1 MPPDTVLEAHEIA
14 PAANRCSE
22 FCHKACKRK
31 LNDVR
36 RMHTEAGRHLGVR
49 AAWAP
54 KPAFA
59 RAGTSAKDKATS
71 LVDEAVSMLAG
82 SLISRGCT
90 ITMIDEEAV
99 QMYESAQSG
108 DSGGSA
114 LQGSDERESAESC
127 SHSAGLTAVGKRKVG
142 MGSGIGTLK
151 HVNLERLKPPALLQA
166 AKRRAEALS
175 DAVKELNRKT
185 EQYRK
190 WKADAVSQKR
200 LNDLLEGALQ
210 EAREMFDD
218 VEAAVNELRER
229 LQLFDEAA
237 AILHAAGQEDVPML
251 YAANVVRGDIAPT
264 CIFSRFMGDAMH
276 CFEQY
281 VPETRRISPNVKDW
295 LAFAEA
301 QSSPARCM
309 KILCGDLRKRELMG
323 LPIPTART
331 LRDHAR
337 RSVGEGAAVRLGRVN
352 QPNIR
357 AFVAFQRAVRAAA
370 VTAAVEEPSVESRQQ
385 QTVMSAA
392 AGVTAARVSSADLS
406 AAIEDTAMEG
416 GRKRRA
422 DGDEV
427 SAVSRK
433 PFRVEPLSRCADP
446 SAAIVGSR
454 KRDLADGDEVSPAS
468 LKLSKVDPSLDSSVS
483 DQLKMSDGG
492 ATPAARGVVTAPTN
506 EGWKLELGGQAD
518 LGKTAAAL
526 LSGNAS
532 GAPATVELNRRRG
545 EVACETLLFHIAL
558 GWDETDFDKRLL
570 TSTDGHYTMSGDVDL
585 SAIGKHDPKPL
596 EDKQRRLLQPLDSLI
611 RGEIDRGAMQ
621 AALDELCCGVR
632 PLRAAVCIAKRA
644 YESRKTR
651 YDKRNERNR
660 QRTMLGKEP
669 AGAQKKAAKKKA
681 QKKAASPE
689 GRILTISSIADV
701 EDALRDKSLPASDT
715 VDRKH
720 AQRLSGR
727 LVRRTFGDEDDQDE
741 EQAVES
747 EEPVRGVAQLH
758 ADDDGDGFW
767 YSIHYPGIKDADVVD
782 LDCLVTG
789 DLESSGG
796 GTLDLVPFA
805 EMTMPQLSEAKDLTK
820 DALYEELAARREL
833 GIYKGKLAKATSK
846 PALAAALFSHLSNL
860 REQLEQLYAIAE
872 GVALGEI
879 DEGIAETAVDQL
891 QQTAGRQAEAPVATE
906 PLIADSPPSQ
916 LDGAVFAYNAKQTNE
931 MDQLSEAMERAEY
944 KLARTLSVIATA
956 RRAGFRVPPDGDDL
970 LDTDHPETVRD
981 EKQHD
986 ADDAEIG
993 DEATSNEPV
1002 AGDTAKSDF
1011 PRVVLR
1017 MQPKH
1022 GMERHIDAV
1031 CKSVAHTCIESAL
1044 ASYAQDEAARVP
1056 PPSPEAQPEGPLQGG
1071 DLVRLALQVKT
1082 QLLEYFTSCRTA
1094 ASKVLAFNIADLSH
1108 RFSINIAR
1116 FAVSST
1122 MDSDTLN
1129 ELVEYVLSEIKRG
1142 SDGML
1147 NVLFEK
1153 ADGALTNL
1161 IRELRASVR
1170 SSVRPKMIGDQGSL
1184 PCSAREVA
1192 LECNQATR
1200 NWQVRREASIMS
1212 RLEQSSA
1219 TTTVSKAAMKQIIFD
1234 AWVQIKNPISA
1245 RHSPNLYGWIHQTMA
1260 RRQVMGAADG
1270 GLERA
1275 APTAMDDEED
1285 LRQMALQQIEQLE
1298 RERKSWPLE
1307 QEWLKAEEE
1316 HDQTLSVHP
1325 SAGWD
1330 QDALM
1335 AALMARVTAPANYK
1349 RTTLPFLAP
1358 LMKDSRCS
1366 SPWYMRPVGPFDMHG
1381 QQQVLVPEAVEHWEA
1396 CPDGSFKNVQRD
1408 APERSGALHPVVQRA
1423 AAFRQ
1428 RVDRAAIAG
1437 TSGDPQWDAARGATF
1452 SARTIRCPA
1461 HRRLFQRLRD
1471 MRPERH
1477 DRPLAK
1483 KMKKTDANA
1492 PSIDEMLRDSLL
1504 QPMPKTPTRLGVE
1517 GLASALL
1524 SSSIEAAEEDA
1535 PPLPDEDA
1543 PPPPRPYL
1551 GYVSSSVLLEERRM
1565 RLAVDAAEVTV
1576 KDMLNELRVALMDRM
1591 IWELATF
1598 HKSASGQ
1605 PLDLRDQVIIRDG
1618 RWFLQCWVHKYKNN
1632 VQGIRN
1638 MADDDEGSESFSK
1651 GRLLRVVKKLIG
1663 AASSE
1668 KDEKKYRAVLM
1679 GLLGK
1684 TDMLSQSALT
1694 WVMLCPEFLDAL
1706 DAEPDCWRE
1715 HTVLTIL
1722 GLAFLAWD
1730 MAHLTDVERS
1740 HRIELCEALLIYTL
1754 AGEQMYL
1761 PFLNESNQGAEPGLV
1776 GILASKIGPF
1786 TSQNLIAFLQNGAA
1800 RRQFRQQF
1808 PDEYQSLVELSL
1820 NNNDLENFFSLIAQ
1834 QLGYKPMLRDFE
1846 ARCQQLDFLQR
1857 TQLDPFRDFMI
1868 WLSKRKKYDLCE
1880 LLLPQSVL
1888 EWNDG
1893 IAIDPQHPFWIEY
1906 LEEVARRAVAANKGK
1921 FEGIHQQ
1928 HKKAATGAR

>member
-1 MPPDTVLEAHEIA
+1 
-14 PAANRCSE
+14 
-22 FCHKACKRK
+22 
-31 LNDVR
+31 
-36 RMHTEAGRHLGVR
+36 
-49 AAWAP
+49 
-54 KPAFA
+54 
-59 RAGTSAKDKATS
+59 
-71 LVDEAVSMLAG
+71 
-82 SLISRGCT
+82 
-90 ITMIDEEAV
+90 MIDEEAV
-99 QMYESAQSG
+99 QMYEIAQSG

-114 LQGSDERESAESC
+114 LQGSVEGESAETSS
-127 SHSAGLTAVGKRKVG
+127 SHTDLPDVGAGLTVSKCLTTGGKRKVG

-218 VEAAVNELRER
+218 VEAAANELRER

-237 AILHAAGQEDVPML
+237 AILHAAGQDDVPML

-281 VPETRRISPNVKDW
+281 VPETRRFSLNVKDW

-309 KILCGDLRKRELMG
+309 KILC
-323 LPIPTART
+323 
-331 LRDHAR
+331 
-337 RSVGEGAAVRLGRVN
+337 
-352 QPNIR
+352 
-357 AFVAFQRAVRAAA
+357 
-370 VTAAVEEPSVESRQQ
+370 
-385 QTVMSAA
+385 
-392 AGVTAARVSSADLS
+392 
-406 AAIEDTAMEG
+406 
-416 GRKRRA
+416 
-422 DGDEV
+422 
-427 SAVSRK
+427 
-433 PFRVEPLSRCADP
+433 
-446 SAAIVGSR
+446 
-454 KRDLADGDEVSPAS
+454 
-468 LKLSKVDPSLDSSVS
+468 
-483 DQLKMSDGG
+483 
-492 ATPAARGVVTAPTN
+492 
-506 EGWKLELGGQAD
+506 
-518 LGKTAAAL
+518 
-526 LSGNAS
+526 
-532 GAPATVELNRRRG
+532 
-545 EVACETLLFHIAL
+545 
-558 GWDETDFDKRLL
+558 
-570 TSTDGHYTMSGDVDL
+570 
-585 SAIGKHDPKPL
+585 
-596 EDKQRRLLQPLDSLI
+596 
-611 RGEIDRGAMQ
+611 
-621 AALDELCCGVR
+621 
-632 PLRAAVCIAKRA
+632 VCVAKRA

-660 QRTMLGKEP
+660 QRTMLGKEL

-689 GRILTISSIADV
+689 GPMLTISSIAAV

-727 LVRRTFGDEDDQDE
+727 LIRRTFGDEDEDE
-741 EQAVES
+741 EKAD
-747 EEPVRGVAQLH
+747 EEPVTGVAQLC

-767 YSIHYPGIKDADVVD
+767 YSIHYPGIEDADVVD

-789 DLESSGG
+789 DLGSSGD

-805 EMTMPQLSEAKDLTK
+805 EMTMPQMAEAKDLTK
-820 DALYEELAARREL
+820 DALYEELAARRDL

-879 DEGIAETAVDQL
+879 DEGIAKTAVDQL
-891 QQTAGRQAEAPVATE
+891 QQTAGRQADKQAEAPVATVIATE
-906 PLIADSPPSQ
+906 PLIAD
-916 LDGAVFAYNAKQTNE
+916 T
-931 MDQLSEAMERAEY
+931 
-944 KLARTLSVIATA
+944 
-956 RRAGFRVPPDGDDL
+956 
-970 LDTDHPETVRD
+970 
-981 EKQHD
+981 
-986 ADDAEIG
+986 
-993 DEATSNEPV
+993 
-1002 AGDTAKSDF
+1002 
-1011 PRVVLR
+1011 
-1017 MQPKH
+1017 
-1022 GMERHIDAV
+1022 
-1031 CKSVAHTCIESAL
+1031 
-1044 ASYAQDEAARVP
+1044 
-1056 PPSPEAQPEGPLQGG
+1056 
-1071 DLVRLALQVKT
+1071 
-1082 QLLEYFTSCRTA
+1082 

-1161 IRELRASVR
+1161 IRELKASVR
-1170 SSVRPKMIGDQGSL
+1170 SS
-1184 PCSAREVA
+1184 
-1192 LECNQATR
+1192 
-1200 NWQVRREASIMS
+1200 
-1212 RLEQSSA
+1212 
-1219 TTTVSKAAMKQIIFD
+1219 
-1234 AWVQIKNPISA
+1234 
-1245 RHSPNLYGWIHQTMA
+1245 
-1260 RRQVMGAADG
+1260 
-1270 GLERA
+1270 
-1275 APTAMDDEED
+1275 
-1285 LRQMALQQIEQLE
+1285 
-1298 RERKSWPLE
+1298 
-1307 QEWLKAEEE
+1307 
-1316 HDQTLSVHP
+1316 
-1325 SAGWD
+1325 
-1330 QDALM
+1330 
-1335 AALMARVTAPANYK
+1335 
-1349 RTTLPFLAP
+1349 
-1358 LMKDSRCS
+1358 
-1366 SPWYMRPVGPFDMHG
+1366 
-1381 QQQVLVPEAVEHWEA
+1381 
-1396 CPDGSFKNVQRD
+1396 
-1408 APERSGALHPVVQRA
+1408 
-1423 AAFRQ
+1423 
-1428 RVDRAAIAG
+1428 
-1437 TSGDPQWDAARGATF
+1437 
-1452 SARTIRCPA
+1452 
-1461 HRRLFQRLRD
+1461 
-1471 MRPERH
+1471 
-1477 DRPLAK
+1477 
-1483 KMKKTDANA
+1483 
-1492 PSIDEMLRDSLL
+1492 
-1504 QPMPKTPTRLGVE
+1504 
-1517 GLASALL
+1517 
-1524 SSSIEAAEEDA
+1524 
-1535 PPLPDEDA
+1535 
-1543 PPPPRPYL
+1543 
-1551 GYVSSSVLLEERRM
+1551 
-1565 RLAVDAAEVTV
+1565 
-1576 KDMLNELRVALMDRM
+1576 
-1591 IWELATF
+1591 
-1598 HKSASGQ
+1598 
-1605 PLDLRDQVIIRDG
+1605 
-1618 RWFLQCWVHKYKNN
+1618 CWVHKYKNN
-1632 VQGIRN
+1632 VQGIRS

-1663 AASSE
+1663 VASNE

-1679 GLLGK
+1679 GLMGK
-1684 TDMLSQSALT
+1684 TDMLSQAALA

-1730 MAHLTDVERS
+1730 MPHLTDVERS
-1740 HRIELCEALLIYTL
+1740 HRIELCEALLIYSM

-1808 PDEYQSLVELSL
+1808 PDEYKSLVELSL

-1868 WLSKRKKYDLCE
+1868 LLSKRKKYDLCE

-1893 IAIDPQHPFWIEY
+1893 IAIDPQHPLWIEY
-1906 LEEVARRAVAANKGK
+1906 LEEIARRAVAANKGK

>member
-1 MPPDTVLEAHEIA
+1 M
-14 PAANRCSE
+14 
-22 FCHKACKRK
+22 
-31 LNDVR
+31 
-36 RMHTEAGRHLGVR
+36 
-49 AAWAP
+49 
-54 KPAFA
+54 
-59 RAGTSAKDKATS
+59 
-71 LVDEAVSMLAG
+71 
-82 SLISRGCT
+82 
-90 ITMIDEEAV
+90 MIDEEAV
-99 QMYESAQSG
+99 QMYEIAQSG

-114 LQGSDERESAESC
+114 LQGSVEGESAETSS
-127 SHSAGLTAVGKRKVG
+127 SHTDLPDVGAGLTVSKCLTTGGKRKVG

-218 VEAAVNELRER
+218 VEAAANELRER

-237 AILHAAGQEDVPML
+237 AILHAAGQDDVPML

-281 VPETRRISPNVKDW
+281 VPETRRFSLNVKDW

-337 RSVGEGAAVRLGRVN
+337 RSLGEGAAVRLGRVN

-370 VTAAVEEPSVESRQQ
+370 VEEPRVESQQQ

-392 AGVTAARVSSADLS
+392 AETAARVGSADLS

-422 DGDEV
+422 DDDEV

-433 PFRVEPLSRCADP
+433 PFRVEPFSRMGSSVLNSSVSDAPGAAVSSDTPVCCADL
-446 SAAIVGSR
+446 SAAFEGSR
-454 KRDLADGDEVSPAS
+454 KRELQADGDEVSPAS
-468 LKLSKVDPSLDSSVS
+468 LKLSKVDPSLDPSVS

-492 ATPAARGVVTAPTN
+492 ATPAASGVVTAPTN
-506 EGWKLELGGQAD
+506 EDWKLESGGLQAE
-518 LGKTAAAL
+518 LGKTAAL
-526 LSGNAS
+526 VSGNAS

-558 GWDETDFDKRLL
+558 GWDETDFDKRLM
-570 TSTDGHYTMSGDVDL
+570 TSTDGHYTISGDVDL
-585 SAIGKHDPKPL
+585 SAIGKQDPKPL
-596 EDKQRRLLQPLDSLI
+596 EDKQRRLLQPLDSIIL
-611 RGEIDRGAMQ
+611 GGIDRGAMQ

-632 PLRAAVCIAKRA
+632 PLRAAVCVAKRA

-660 QRTMLGKEP
+660 QRTMLGKEL

-689 GRILTISSIADV
+689 GPMLTISSIAAV

-727 LVRRTFGDEDDQDE
+727 LIRRTFGDEDEDE
-741 EQAVES
+741 EKAD
-747 EEPVRGVAQLH
+747 EEPVTGVAQLC

-767 YSIHYPGIKDADVVD
+767 YSIHYPGIEDADVVD

-789 DLESSGG
+789 DLGSSGD

-805 EMTMPQLSEAKDLTK
+805 EMTMPQMAEAKDLTK
-820 DALYEELAARREL
+820 DALYEELAARRDL

-879 DEGIAETAVDQL
+879 DEGIAKTAVDQL
-891 QQTAGRQAEAPVATE
+891 QQTAGRQADKQAEAPVATVIATE

-916 LDGAVFAYNAKQTNE
+916 LVGAVFAYNAKQTNE

-956 RRAGFRVPPDGDDL
+956 RRAGFKVPQDDDL
-970 LDTDHPETVRD
+970 LDIDHPETDGD
-981 EKQHD
+981 ENKQHD

-993 DEATSNEPV
+993 DEATSIEPA
-1002 AGDTAKSDF
+1002 AGKIGGEGVTAKSDF

-1031 CKSVAHTCIESAL
+1031 CKSFTHTCIENAL

-1056 PPSPEAQPEGPLQGG
+1056 PPPPEAQPEGPLQGG

-1161 IRELRASVR
+1161 IRELKASVR

-1184 PCSAREVA
+1184 PCSSREVA

-1219 TTTVSKAAMKQIIFD
+1219 TTTVSKAAMKQMIFD
-1234 AWVQIKNPISA
+1234 AWVKIKNPIAA

-1270 GLERA
+1270 GLARA

-1285 LRQMALQQIEQLE
+1285 LRQMALQQMEQLE

-1325 SAGWD
+1325 SSGWD

-1335 AALMARVTAPANYK
+1335 AALMARVTAPANYQ
-1349 RTTLPFLAP
+1349 RTALPFLAP
-1358 LMKDSRCS
+1358 LIKDNRRSL
-1366 SPWYMRPVGPFDMHG
+1366 PWYMRPVGPFDMHG

-1408 APERSGALHPVVQRA
+1408 APERSGAALHPVVQRA
-1423 AAFRQ
+1423 AAFKQ
-1428 RVDRAAIAG
+1428 RVDRAAITG

-1452 SARTIRCPA
+1452 TARTIRCPA

-1483 KMKKTDANA
+1483 KMKKTDATA

-1524 SSSIEAAEEDA
+1524 SSGIEAADEDA
-1535 PPLPDEDA
+1535 PPPPDKDA

-1632 VQGIRN
+1632 VQGIRS

-1663 AASSE
+1663 VASNE

-1679 GLLGK
+1679 GLMGK
-1684 TDMLSQSALT
+1684 TDMLSQAALA

-1730 MAHLTDVERS
+1730 MPHLTDVERS
-1740 HRIELCEALLIYTL
+1740 HRIELCEALLIYSM

-1808 PDEYQSLVELSL
+1808 PDEYKSLVELSL

-1893 IAIDPQHPFWIEY
+1893 IAIDPQHPLWIEY
-1906 LEEVARRAVAANKGK
+1906 LEEIARRAVAANKGK